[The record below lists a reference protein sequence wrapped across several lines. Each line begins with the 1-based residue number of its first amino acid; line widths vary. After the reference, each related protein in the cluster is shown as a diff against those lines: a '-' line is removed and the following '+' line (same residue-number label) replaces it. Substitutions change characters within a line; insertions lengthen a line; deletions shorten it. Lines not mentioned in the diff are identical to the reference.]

1 MLDQLVEPPSPEIKD
16 TFWKLRDMI
25 LALGDDVQEIPGQ
38 TYADYR
44 RSTTFAEPY
53 IQKRK
58 LVVFIKMGDRP
69 VDDPKG
75 MTSQVN
81 WYGKLNTRYEPR
93 VDYEYV
99 VGEQNTPNQ
108 RCVKRRGGQNVQLS
122 SVFR

>member
-25 LALGDDVQEIPGQ
+25 LALGEDAQEIPRQ
-38 TYADYR
+38 TYVDYR

-81 WYGKLNTRYEPR
+81 WYGKLNTRYEPK

-99 VGEQNTPNQ
+99 VGEQNTPN
-108 RCVKRRGGQNVQLS
+108 
-122 SVFR
+122 